1 MPSLLEI
8 LKDPNYTGANA
19 ATKRAIFDKYSAL
32 DENYANANQATKEA
46 IKERFGVGFAPE
58 PAGPSKERTI
68 GESLTDI
75 YAGLKGG
82 VGSLLQLPSQVAGV
96 VGGEYEAPGQETG
109 LAATGKE
116 LQAEAE
122 ALKSPGLKAREAGRA
137 EKVAAAEKR
146 GQFDAFMTAF
156 SETLRDPGLLTNF
169 LAEQAPQLIPSLGA
183 ARLIKP
189 IAGTAAAVRGAIG
202 TGAAQQGADI
212 AAGTYEQ
219 VYKELVKQGATE
231 EEAAGRALGL
241 ARVSGAGAV
250 AISLLAQRLPGAKAI
265 EEAFA
270 GQEGK
275 LGRAL
280 GAGRG
285 ALGESISEV
294 AEETPAKALQ
304 NYLLQ
309 QVAPETSLTAGLGET
324 AAMAALGGAG
334 MGGAAG
340 LAQRQAGAEQVPP
353 QQQPPSQFAPEPEAP
368 PSAPPALP
376 GAAVEPK
383 VPPRLPAP
391 VEAAAPPVEPGMPPV
406 EPAPVEPGM
415 PPAPAMP
422 EPPQDAVAAMQNYW
436 MGSPADFGMSFADIQ
451 NRDRTKPA
459 SIQQMMSIARQPDY
473 NRLSVSR
480 DFGAGAPVVISDI
493 EIDPTR
499 LGRIDTVSAS
509 DGTKIPVQYAVM
521 DARDITPSNRAD
533 GTTVDQY
540 ADLAFE
546 GIRPVAGNG
555 RIAGLQELYRSGPY
569 SSYVQ
574 QMMGDAAH
582 GINPEV
588 ISAIEQPVLVRIMP
602 KSALTP
608 DIADK
613 SNVGGQLG
621 MSPTEQAKID
631 MGRFDLQGIQFLA
644 DGSPSLGSLR
654 QFVAAMP
661 KEEQAELMN
670 RQGQPTPLAK
680 LRLSN
685 ALFARAYA
693 NDALIDLFAE
703 TTDPEAQQILRGMA
717 IASPA
722 MSNLSEAGEYDI
734 RPYVTKAAELAVN
747 ARRQGVDLSTY
758 IDQGDIELDPLT
770 REVVSMFAANK
781 NAPRRI
787 GDSLVMLAAEAN
799 KAAEQASAPPDM
811 FGEAAFKRPLAD
823 VFAILRGEPTQ
834 VAPIVEEEEAPEK
847 LTYQIGKSEE
857 QIAQEI
863 DGMNVVQVADWL
875 VDNAPNS
882 FAKIVSEAVRSRVKA
897 MQARKIPMT
906 FKLLRGSE
914 RKAGVYGAVH
924 GRYKGKVAFDV
935 TINAPTAPGEKAEVV
950 GTEYR
955 TLLHEM
961 LHLATQGQV
970 HIEIGKNRY
979 PTSGPIYELENLRKF
994 IMKKVREDRAAGRP
1008 VPIRLNTQQTLLD
1021 VHELIS
1027 YGFTEVEV
1035 QQYLASITYKN
1046 KNGFTR
1052 FVDAIRK
1059 LMAINKV
1066 DQTAMER
1073 LVSLTDEILEVP
1085 AKDIAAKLKAAGVRF
1100 GVGAIGTP
1108 SMTDTRTSEFR
1119 KWFGD
1124 SKVVDANG
1132 EPLVVYHG
1140 TDADI
1145 TKFKISKEG
1154 GALGNGIYITPSAEF
1169 AGEYAKREGGN
1180 VMPLYASIKN
1190 PLIIDG
1196 SVTRDP
1202 MIEALVKLGVDRA
1215 KAERIVEKAYD
1226 DKGYITNEVKSRAIA
1241 QGYDGIMQ
1249 YRDNALSEI
1258 VAFDSAQLK
1267 SVFNKRPTESKVIT
1281 EERDTRTPEFRK
1293 WFGKS
1298 KVVDQN
1304 GEPKRLYHST
1314 YSDIKAPTTNF
1325 GADEYRRF
1333 GMHVGSLDAATNRL
1347 DVKAAE
1353 DARQREASGT
1363 AGANILPVYVKA
1375 ESPLRLDEN
1384 RTGRWGV
1391 DDIMRQIMEKAERGE
1406 LEGLTDEDVD
1416 AWYNDAFDIEN
1427 WLGLTPEVGS
1437 REYDPDREERF
1448 WSDTESYFPG
1458 ERSKLL
1464 NAFIKQLGYDSIV
1477 YRNEFEG
1484 GGDSYLLLDPNQIKS
1499 VFNQRPTESTVITEE
1514 REAAEELTDPKL
1526 SIDNPGGEWLEGK
1539 KRYSLKEGVNE
1550 YGVPRIFGS
1559 TTGSFR
1565 RQVLIPVDVL
1575 ADIPGASGEQRN
1587 VRLKDLAS
1595 IVGYMREKGK
1605 LPPPPRDEDTEHY
1618 YPFIMVLQDGK
1629 AYVNNGNHRIMAAR
1643 KLGYKYLPVELRY
1656 YNGGEDIDGILSPDA
1671 ILKYDRQARAEG
1683 YDLKNYGKQPIEER
1697 VTTEEREPFADIS
1710 EDKLETPSRIQD
1722 KLEEKWDRMKTGAPK
1737 NKPSSFSDVDEDLWK
1752 DISGVFFPQNK
1763 NIAQKID
1770 GMRDRFWQRLAQG
1783 VADQY
1788 RTIKDYSPEAYMKAR
1803 MSKTIDGAL
1812 EGILFEGE
1820 VKLTQGALDIAKD
1833 TKGLLKVMEPVG
1845 AEVDRYQIW
1854 VALQRDAQLVAQG
1867 KAPSVSKDIVRRR
1880 NELAAGKIG
1889 DKSRLEVY
1897 QQVQKDM
1904 NRLNRSVLRIALQQ
1918 GIIDREA
1925 FNVFARDINYIPFY
1939 KVMDE
1944 GGSVQAAA
1952 TKSGLVNQYFSKALQ
1967 GGEKPFGDLMENT
1980 LRNWSHILSA
1990 SMKNEAANA
1999 TVKAAMDVGG
2009 AFPNLKVG
2017 LEWRLDDD
2025 GRNGKVYSAKTG
2037 EMIGDGSLKPE
2048 YTSSDGRGLIKTMI
2062 DGKPAYFEIVDP
2074 LLLESIM
2081 SIGYLGPKSKFLDVA
2096 RDFKNILQFGVTVSP
2111 AFKVRN
2117 LIRDSVQSA
2126 AVSGIGLNI
2135 AKNVTE
2141 GIAASKRGNPDYIS
2155 ALAGGA
2161 IFNFGSY
2168 VEGDQATM
2176 IKRLIEQG
2184 VKGENILDTEAKLK
2198 AGLKRMWDG
2207 YQDWGNRSEAANRMA
2222 LYKQLR
2228 AKGFSHLEA
2237 SFQARDLLDFSMQ
2250 GSWPAVR
2257 MVTQVIPFLNAR
2269 VQGLYKLGRDGITP
2283 TSRVIYNSITG
2294 KPIDVTDK
2302 QKAQQFSI
2310 VTGAVMLASL
2320 MLYMSFKDDD
2330 EWKKREQW
2338 DRDNFWWFK
2347 MPGMDAAIR
2356 IPKPFEIGAFGTLA
2370 ERIAEQ
2376 MMDEGVEGK
2385 VFAKS
2390 LSRMLTDTF
2399 AINPIPQVI
2408 KPLVDLYANKDSFT
2422 GAPIETAGMER
2433 LSKAERVAVG
2443 TSPLAKALS
2452 NVVNVFL
2459 PESTELSPVQADY
2472 AVKAY
2477 LGWMGATISGTSHYA
2492 VMPFSKSAYPD
2503 HNWAET
2509 MSLGFVKSLPTAQ
2522 SGYVTSFYENMK
2534 TISQAYADM
2543 RHYAQ
2548 LGEAEKMR
2556 EVYEEKGDK
2565 IMLANMY
2572 DQTSKDMAKMR
2583 QVIQVI
2589 QRDENMSGAQKKEE
2603 IDRLKMLIGDLAKM
2617 AEETRV
2623 SITKQYK
2630 ASR

>member
-1 MPSLLEI
+1 M
-8 LKDPNYTGANA
+8 ANPFDQFDVT
-19 ATKRAIFDKYSAL
+19 TKAGNPFDQF
-32 DENYANANQATKEA
+32 D
-46 IKERFGVGFAPE
+46 APV
-58 PAGPSKERTI
+58 KRDRTI
-68 GESLTDI
+68 GESLTDV
-75 YAGLKGG
+75 YAGLKTGLG
-82 VGSLLQLPSQVAGV
+82 RTLQLPGQLAGV
-96 VGGEYEAPGQETG
+96 VTGEYEKPGEETG
-109 LAATGKE
+109 LAAYGKE
-116 LQAEAE
+116 VEKAGE
-122 ALKSPGLKAREAGRA
+122 ALQSPGLLARKEARA
-137 EKVAAAEKR
+137 EKIAAAEKR
-146 GQFDAFMTAF
+146 GQLDAFMTAF

-202 TGAAQQGADI
+202 TGAVQQGADI

-219 VYKELVKQGATE
+219 VYNELIKQGSTE
-231 EEAAGRALGL
+231 EEAAGRAIGL
-241 ARVSGAGAV
+241 ARATGAGAA

-275 LGRAL
+275 LGRVL
-280 GAGRG
+280 GAGRAG
-285 ALGESISEV
+285 LGEAIGET
-294 AEETPAKALQ
+294 AEETPAKFFQ
-304 NYLLQ
+304 NLAMA

-334 MGGAAG
+334 MGAGVG
-340 LAQRQAGAEQVPP
+340 LAQRQAGAGEMPP
-353 QQQPPSQFAPEPEAP
+353 QQQRPSQFAPEPEGPVEPTAP
-368 PSAPPALP
+368 AGIAAVPPA
-376 GAAVEPK
+376 
-383 VPPRLPAP
+383 LPAP

-406 EPAPVEPGM
+406 EPTVEPGM
-415 PPAPAMP
+415 PPIPAMP

-521 DARDITPSNRAD
+521 DAREITPSNRAD

-540 ADLAFE
+540 ADPAFE

-582 GINPEV
+582 GISSEV
-588 ISAIEQPVLVRIMP
+588 ISTIEQPVLVRIMP

-680 LRLSN
+680 IRLAN

-693 NDALIDLFAE
+693 NDALIDLYAE

-747 ARRQGVDLSTY
+747 ARRQGVDLAAY
-758 IDQGDIELDPLT
+758 LDQGDIELDPLT

-799 KAAEQASAPPDM
+799 RAAEQASAPPDM
-811 FGEAAFKRPLAD
+811 FGDVAVKRPLED

-906 FKLLRGSE
+906 FKLLRGAE
-914 RKAGVYGAVH
+914 RPEKVYGAVN
-924 GRYKGKVAFDV
+924 GRYTGNVRFDV
-935 TINAPTAPGEKAEVV
+935 TINAPTAPGERAAVV

-961 LHLATQGQV
+961 LHLATQGQI
-970 HIEIGKNRY
+970 HIEIGKGRY

-1008 VPIRLNTQQTLLD
+1008 VPRRLNREQALLD

-1035 QQYLASITYKN
+1035 QQYLASIAYKN

-1059 LMAINKV
+1059 LMAINKT

-1108 SMTDTRTSEFR
+1108 SMADTRTPEFR

-1124 SKVVDANG
+1124 SKVVDEDG
-1132 EPLVVYHG
+1132 EPLTVYHG
-1140 TDADI
+1140 TTSDITEFRKRALGTNTLAKSAFGGFFFTNSPENAAEYSIGTAVRRTGLSAKDIIAAWSDADR
-1145 TKFKISKEG
+1145 K
-1154 GALGNGIYITPSAEF
+1154 
-1169 AGEYAKREGGN
+1169 EYAEIKNYRDSLKPKGARTDSWMMTDEWRNRNRMVSETFDRLLQKNDAGAN
-1180 VMPLYASIKN
+1180 VMPVYLSIKN
-1190 PLIIDG
+1190 PLEYDMKG
-1196 SVTRDP
+1196 ST
-1202 MIEALVKLGVDRA
+1202 
-1215 KAERIVEKAYD
+1215 
-1226 DKGYITNEVKSRAIA
+1226 
-1241 QGYDGIMQ
+1241 
-1249 YRDNALSEI
+1249 YRDKSYADIIAEAREQGRDGVIIRNTYDPLFGDVY
-1258 VAFDSAQLK
+1258 VAF
-1267 SVFNKRPTESKVIT
+1267 E
-1281 EERDTRTPEFRK
+1281 
-1293 WFGKS
+1293 
-1298 KVVDQN
+1298 
-1304 GEPKRLYHST
+1304 
-1314 YSDIKAPTTNF
+1314 
-1325 GADEYRRF
+1325 
-1333 GMHVGSLDAATNRL
+1333 
-1347 DVKAAE
+1347 
-1353 DARQREASGT
+1353 
-1363 AGANILPVYVKA
+1363 
-1375 ESPLRLDEN
+1375 
-1384 RTGRWGV
+1384 
-1391 DDIMRQIMEKAERGE
+1391 
-1406 LEGLTDEDVD
+1406 
-1416 AWYNDAFDIEN
+1416 
-1427 WLGLTPEVGS
+1427 
-1437 REYDPDREERF
+1437 
-1448 WSDTESYFPG
+1448 
-1458 ERSKLL
+1458 
-1464 NAFIKQLGYDSIV
+1464 
-1477 YRNEFEG
+1477 
-1484 GGDSYLLLDPNQIKS
+1484 PNQIKS
-1499 VFNQRPTESTVITEE
+1499 VFNQRPTESKVITE
-1514 REAAEELTDPKL
+1514 A
-1526 SIDNPGGEWLEGK
+1526 
-1539 KRYSLKEGVNE
+1539 
-1550 YGVPRIFGS
+1550 
-1559 TTGSFR
+1559 
-1565 RQVLIPVDVL
+1565 
-1575 ADIPGASGEQRN
+1575 
-1587 VRLKDLAS
+1587 
-1595 IVGYMREKGK
+1595 
-1605 LPPPPRDEDTEHY
+1605 
-1618 YPFIMVLQDGK
+1618 
-1629 AYVNNGNHRIMAAR
+1629 
-1643 KLGYKYLPVELRY
+1643 
-1656 YNGGEDIDGILSPDA
+1656 
-1671 ILKYDRQARAEG
+1671 
-1683 YDLKNYGKQPIEER
+1683 
-1697 VTTEEREPFADIS
+1697 REPFADIP
-1710 EDKLETPSRIQD
+1710 EDRLETPSRAQAM
-1722 KLEEKWDRMKTGAPK
+1722 LEEKWKQMKAGAPK
-1737 NKPSSFSDVDEDLWK
+1737 EKPSSFSDVDEDLWK
-1752 DISGVFFPQNK
+1752 DISKQFFPQNK
-1763 NIAQKID
+1763 NIVQKID
-1770 GMRDRFWQRLAQG
+1770 GMQDRFWQRLAQG
-1783 VADQY
+1783 IADQY
-1788 RTIKDYSPEAYMKAR
+1788 RTIKDYDPVAYMKAR
-1803 MSKTIDGAL
+1803 MSSTVDGAL

-1820 VKLTQGALDIAKD
+1820 VKLTDGALDIAKG
-1833 TKGLLKVMEPVG
+1833 TKGLLKAMEPVG
-1845 AEVDRYQIW
+1845 NEVDRYQIW
-1854 VALQRDAQLVAQG
+1854 VALQRDAAIVEKSNRAREKIAELEQYIKDLSASKSRATKKFDTEIKLIIEDESLSDKQKREALSSLRKSLDRFKNDVDRDMRLQRAEIAG
-1867 KAPSVSKDIVRRR
+1867 LKASIKMSSIPQNIVEQR
-1880 NELAAGKIG
+1880 NKLSAGKLG

-1897 QQVQKDM
+1897 EAVQKDM
-1904 NRLNRSVLRIALQQ
+1904 NKLNRSVLNIALQQ
-1918 GIIDREA
+1918 GIIDRQA
-1925 FNVFARDINYIPFY
+1925 FETLARDINYIPFY
-1939 KVMDE
+1939 KVMEE
-1944 GGSVQAAA
+1944 GDSVQAAA
-1952 TKSGLVNQYFSKALQ
+1952 TNSGLVNQYFSKALK

-1999 TVKAAMDVGG
+1999 TIKAAINIGA
-2009 AFPNLKVG
+2009 AFPNMKAAY
-2017 LEWRLDDD
+2017 EWQLNDEKTE
-2025 GRNGKVYSAKTG
+2025 GKVYKSGTD
-2037 EMIGDGSLKPE
+2037 ELVGDGSLKPE
-2048 YTSSDGRGLIKTMI
+2048 YTSSDGKGLVKTMI
-2062 DGKPAYFEIVDP
+2062 DGKPAYFKVDDP
-2074 LLLESIM
+2074 LLIDAIM
-2081 SIGYLGPKSKFLDVA
+2081 AIGYMGPKSKFLDVA

-2135 AKNVTE
+2135 AKNVTQ
-2141 GIAASKRGNPDYIS
+2141 GIAASKKGNPDYIS

-2168 VEGDQATM
+2168 VEGDQAKM

-2222 LYKQLR
+2222 LYIQLR
-2228 AKGFSHLEA
+2228 EKGFSHLEA

-2250 GSWPAVR
+2250 GAWPAVR
-2257 MVTQVIPFLNAR
+2257 MLTQVIPFLNAR

-2310 VTGAVMLASL
+2310 VTGAVVLASL

-2356 IPKPFEIGAFGTLA
+2356 IPKPFEIGAFGTFA

-2376 MMDEGVEGK
+2376 MMDEGAEGK

-2399 AINPIPQVI
+2399 AINPIPQAF

-2472 AVKAY
+2472 AIKAY
-2477 LGWMGATISGTSHYA
+2477 LGWMGATISATSHYA
-2492 VMPFSKSAYPD
+2492 VMPFSKAAYPD

-2509 MSLGFVKSLPTAQ
+2509 MSLGFVKTLPTAQ

-2548 LGEAEKMR
+2548 LGESDKMR
-2556 EVYEEKGDK
+2556 EVFEEKGDK
-2565 IMLANMY
+2565 IMLAKMY
-2572 DQTSKDMAKMR
+2572 DQASKDMAKMR

>member
-1 MPSLLEI
+1 MPIARFQMPDGRIGRFEVPEGLSPE
-8 LKDPNYTGANA
+8 
-19 ATKRAIFDKYSAL
+19 
-32 DENYANANQATKEA
+32 QATSLIEKEL
-46 IKERFGVGFAPE
+46 GLGAPK
-58 PAGPSKERTI
+58 PAGPSKERSI
-68 GESLTDI
+68 GEAFTDV
-75 YAGLKGG
+75 YAGLKSGA
-82 VGSLLQLPSQVAGV
+82 GSLLQLPSQVAGV
-96 VGGEYEAPGQETG
+96 VGGDYEAPGQETG
-109 LAATGKE
+109 LAAVGKE
-116 LQAEAE
+116 LQAEAQ
-122 ALKSPGLKAREAGRA
+122 ALKSPGLKAREAARS

-146 GQFDAFMTAF
+146 GQLDAFMTAF
-156 SETLRDPGLLTNF
+156 SETIRDPGLLTNF

-183 ARLIKP
+183 ARIIKP
-189 IAGTAAAVRGAIG
+189 LAGTAAAVRGAIG
-202 TGAAQQGADI
+202 TGAVQQGADI

-219 VYKELVKQGATE
+219 VYSELIKKGVGE

-241 ARVSGAGAV
+241 ARTAGAGA
-250 AISLLAQRLPGAKAI
+250 ATISLLAQRLPGAKAI

-275 LGRAL
+275 LGRVF
-280 GAGRG
+280 GAARAG
-285 ALGESISEV
+285 LGEATGEV

-304 NYLLQ
+304 NYLMSQ
-309 QVAPETSLTAGLGET
+309 GFAPLGMEAPTPGSSLTAGLGET

-334 MGGAAG
+334 MGAGVG
-340 LAQRQAGAEQVPP
+340 LAQRQAGAEEAPP
-353 QQQPPSQFAPEPEAP
+353 EQQPPSQFAPEPEAP
-368 PSAPPALP
+368 PPEPPALP
-376 GAAVEPK
+376 GAVVEPAM
-383 VPPRLPAP
+383 PPLLPAP
-391 VEAAAPPVEPGMPPV
+391 VAAVEPGMPPV
-406 EPAPVEPGM
+406 EPGVAPIEPGVVPTEPVGFA
-415 PPAPAMP
+415 PPSDDAISAMS
-422 EPPQDAVAAMQNYW
+422 NYW
-436 MGSPADFGMSFADIQ
+436 EGRPEDFGMSFSDIQ
-451 NRDRTKPA
+451 NRDRSRPA
-459 SIQQMMSIARQPDY
+459 SIQQITSIAAEPDY

-480 DFGAGAPVVISDI
+480 DFGAGAPVVISDFKLN
-493 EIDPTR
+493 EKA

-509 DGTKIPVQYAVM
+509 DGTKIPVQYAVVG
-521 DARDITPSNRAD
+521 AGALTPSNRAD
-533 GTTVDQY
+533 GSAVPFY
-540 ADLAFE
+540 ADPEFP
-546 GIRPVAGNG
+546 GVRPVAGNG
-555 RIAGLQELYRSGPY
+555 RVAGLQRAYAEGT
-569 SSYVQ
+569 
-574 QMMGDAAH
+574 AADYMQSLINDPSH
-582 GINPEV
+582 GINTNF
-588 ISAIEQPVLVRIMP
+588 IRGIENPVLVRIMP

-644 DGSPSLGSLR
+644 NGNPSAASLR
-654 QFVAAMP
+654 QFIAAMP
-661 KEEQAELMN
+661 PEEQGNLIN
-670 RQGQPTPLAK
+670 KQGQPNPLAK
-680 LRLSN
+680 MRLSN

-693 NDALIDLFAE
+693 NDALIDLYAE
-703 TTDPEAQQILRGMA
+703 ATDAEAKQILNGMA
-717 IASPA
+717 IAAPA

-734 RPYVTKAAELAVN
+734 RQYVAKAAELAVN
-747 ARRQGVDLSTY
+747 ARRQGVDLATY
-758 IDQGDIELDPLT
+758 VDQGDIEMDPLT

-787 GDSLVMLAAEAN
+787 GDSLVALAAEAN
-799 KAAEQASAPPDM
+799 RAAEQALAPPDM
-811 FGEAAFKRPLAD
+811 FGDVAVKRPLED
-823 VFAILRGEPTQ
+823 VFAILRNEPTQ

-906 FKLLRGSE
+906 FKLLRGAE
-914 RKAGVYGAVH
+914 RKEKVYGAVY
-924 GRYKGKVAFDV
+924 GRYVGNVQFDV

-961 LHLATQGQV
+961 LHLATQGQI
-970 HIEIGKNRY
+970 HIEIGKGRY

-1008 VPIRLNTQQTLLD
+1008 VPRRLNREQTLLD

-1035 QQYLASITYKN
+1035 QQYLASITYKK

-1085 AKDIAAKLKAAGVRF
+1085 AKDVAAKLKAAGVRF

-1108 SMTDTRTSEFR
+1108 EIADTRTPEFR

-1124 SKVVDANG
+1124 SKIVDANG

-1145 TKFKISKEG
+1145 TKFKVSKEG

-1196 SVTRDP
+1196 SVARDP
-1202 MIEALVKLGVDRA
+1202 MIEALVKLGVDRP

-1226 DKGYITNEVKSRAIA
+1226 DKGYITNEVKSRATA
-1241 QGYDGIMQ
+1241 QGYDGIVQ
-1249 YRDNALSEI
+1249 YRDGVPSEI
-1258 VAFDSAQLK
+1258 VAFDSSQL
-1267 SVFNKRPTESKVIT
+1267 
-1281 EERDTRTPEFRK
+1281 
-1293 WFGKS
+1293 
-1298 KVVDQN
+1298 
-1304 GEPKRLYHST
+1304 
-1314 YSDIKAPTTNF
+1314 
-1325 GADEYRRF
+1325 
-1333 GMHVGSLDAATNRL
+1333 
-1347 DVKAAE
+1347 
-1353 DARQREASGT
+1353 
-1363 AGANILPVYVKA
+1363 
-1375 ESPLRLDEN
+1375 
-1384 RTGRWGV
+1384 
-1391 DDIMRQIMEKAERGE
+1391 
-1406 LEGLTDEDVD
+1406 
-1416 AWYNDAFDIEN
+1416 
-1427 WLGLTPEVGS
+1427 
-1437 REYDPDREERF
+1437 
-1448 WSDTESYFPG
+1448 
-1458 ERSKLL
+1458 
-1464 NAFIKQLGYDSIV
+1464 
-1477 YRNEFEG
+1477 
-1484 GGDSYLLLDPNQIKS
+1484 KS
-1499 VFNQRPTESTVITEE
+1499 VFNQRPTISKVITE
-1514 REAAEELTDPKL
+1514 A
-1526 SIDNPGGEWLEGK
+1526 
-1539 KRYSLKEGVNE
+1539 
-1550 YGVPRIFGS
+1550 
-1559 TTGSFR
+1559 
-1565 RQVLIPVDVL
+1565 
-1575 ADIPGASGEQRN
+1575 
-1587 VRLKDLAS
+1587 
-1595 IVGYMREKGK
+1595 
-1605 LPPPPRDEDTEHY
+1605 
-1618 YPFIMVLQDGK
+1618 
-1629 AYVNNGNHRIMAAR
+1629 
-1643 KLGYKYLPVELRY
+1643 
-1656 YNGGEDIDGILSPDA
+1656 
-1671 ILKYDRQARAEG
+1671 
-1683 YDLKNYGKQPIEER
+1683 
-1697 VTTEEREPFADIS
+1697 REPFADIP

-1752 DISGVFFPQNK
+1752 DISPVFFPQNK
-1763 NIAQKID
+1763 NIVQKID

-1788 RTIKDYSPEAYMKAR
+1788 RTIKDYDPVAYMKAR

-1820 VKLTQGALDIAKD
+1820 VKLTDGALDIAKD
-1833 TKGLLKVMEPVG
+1833 TKGLLKAMEPVG

-1904 NRLNRSVLRIALQQ
+1904 NKLNRSVLRIALQQ
-1918 GIIDREA
+1918 GIIDKEA

-2037 EMIGDGSLKPE
+2037 EMVGDGSLKPE
-2048 YTSSDGRGLIKTMI
+2048 YTSSDGRGLVKTMI
-2062 DGKPAYFEIVDP
+2062 DGKPAYFEIIDP
-2074 LLLESIM
+2074 LLIEAIM
-2081 SIGYLGPKSKFLDVA
+2081 SIGYMGPKSKFLDVA

-2135 AKNVTE
+2135 AKNVTQ

-2184 VKGENILDTEAKLK
+2184 VKGENILDTEAKIK

-2222 LYKQLR
+2222 LYLQLR
-2228 AKGFSHLEA
+2228 EKGFSHLEA

-2257 MVTQVIPFLNAR
+2257 MLTQVVPFLNAR

-2294 KPIDVTDK
+2294 KPIDITDK

-2310 VTGAVMLASL
+2310 VSGAVVLASL
-2320 MLYMSFKDDD
+2320 MLYMSFKDDE

-2356 IPKPFEIGAFGTLA
+2356 IPKPFEIGAIGTFA

-2376 MMDEGVEGK
+2376 MMDEGAEGK

-2399 AINPIPQVI
+2399 AINPIPQAF

-2433 LSKAERVAVG
+2433 LTKAERVAVG

-2452 NVVNVFL
+2452 KVVNVFL

-2477 LGWMGATISGTSHYA
+2477 LGWMGATISATSHYA

-2509 MSLGFVKSLPTAQ
+2509 VSLGFVKSLPAAQ

-2548 LGEAEKMR
+2548 VGESDKMK
-2556 EVYEEKGDK
+2556 EVFEEKGDK
-2565 IMLANMY
+2565 IMLAKMY
-2572 DQTSKDMAKMR
+2572 DQASKDMAKLR
-2583 QVIQVI
+2583 QVIQII
-2589 QRDENMSGAQKKEE
+2589 QRDENMDGAQKKEE

>member
-1 MPSLLEI
+1 M
-8 LKDPNYTGANA
+8 ANPFDQFDV
-19 ATKRAIFDKYSAL
+19 ATKAGNPFDQF
-32 DENYANANQATKEA
+32 D
-46 IKERFGVGFAPE
+46 APV
-58 PAGPSKERTI
+58 KRERTL
-68 GESLTDI
+68 GEAATDI

-96 VGGEYEAPGQETG
+96 VTGEFEKPGEETG
-109 LAATGKE
+109 LAAAGKG
-116 LQAEAE
+116 LQAEAQ
-122 ALKSPGLKAREAGRA
+122 AMKSPGLKAREAARA

-146 GQFDAFMTAF
+146 GQLDAFMTAF

-169 LAEQAPQLIPSLGA
+169 LAEQAPQLIPSLGV

-189 IAGTAAAVRGAIG
+189 FAGTAAAVRGAVG
-202 TGAAQQGADI
+202 TGAVQQGADI

-219 VYKELVKQGATE
+219 VYNELIKQGATE
-231 EEAAGRALGL
+231 EEAAGRAIGL
-241 ARVSGAGAV
+241 ARTAGAGALT
-250 AISLLAQRLPGAKAI
+250 ISLLAQRLPGAKAI

-270 GQEGK
+270 GQEGR
-275 LGRAL
+275 LGRVF
-280 GAGRG
+280 GAGRAG
-285 ALGESISEV
+285 LGEAIGEV

-304 NYLLQ
+304 NYLMAYGVEPLGMEA
-309 QVAPETSLTAGLGET
+309 VTPGSSLTAGLGET

-334 MGGAAG
+334 MGAGVG
-340 LAQRQAGAEQVPP
+340 LAQRQVGAEQVPP
-353 QQQPPSQFAPEPEAP
+353 KRQPPSQFAPEPEAP
-368 PSAPPALP
+368 IEPMPPVEPRAPAGAAAVPPTPPAP
-376 GAAVEPK
+376 I
-383 VPPRLPAP
+383 
-391 VEAAAPPVEPGMPPV
+391 EAAAPPVEPGVPPV
-406 EPAPVEPGM
+406 EPPA
-415 PPAPAMP
+415 PPAPPMP
-422 EPPQDAVAAMQNYW
+422 EPPRDAVDAMRNYW
-436 MGSPADFGMSFADIQ
+436 VGSPADFGMSFADIQ

-459 SIQQMMSIARQPDY
+459 SIQQMTSIARRPDY

-493 EIDPTR
+493 EIDPSR

-521 DARDITPSNRAD
+521 DAREITPSNRAD
-533 GTTVDQY
+533 GTTIEQY
-540 ADLAFE
+540 ADPAFE

-569 SSYVQ
+569 GDYVQ

-631 MGRFDLQGIQFLA
+631 MNRFDLQGIQFLA
-644 DGSPSLGSLR
+644 NGSPSLNSLR

-661 KEEQAELMN
+661 PEEQGNLLNAE
-670 RQGQPTPLAK
+670 GQPNPLAK
-680 LRLSN
+680 IRLAN

-693 NDALIDLFAE
+693 NDSLIDLYAE
-703 TTDPEAQQILRGMA
+703 ATDPEAQQILRGMA
-717 IASPA
+717 IAAPA
-722 MSNLSEAGEYDI
+722 MSNLSEAGDYDI

-747 ARRQGVDLSTY
+747 ARRQGIDLAAY
-758 IDQGDIELDPLT
+758 IDQGDLELDLLT

-799 KAAEQASAPPDM
+799 RAAEQASAPPDM
-811 FGEAAFKRPLAD
+811 FGEVAFKRPLED

-875 VDNAPNS
+875 VDNAPNNFS
-882 FAKIVSEAVRSRVKA
+882 KIVSEAVRSRVKA

-906 FKLLRGSE
+906 FKLLRGAE
-914 RKAGVYGAVH
+914 RKEKVYGAVD
-924 GRYKGKVAFDV
+924 GRYKGNVRFDV
-935 TINAPTAPGEKAEVV
+935 TINAPTAPGEKAAVV

-961 LHLATQGQV
+961 LHLATQGQI
-970 HIEIGKNRY
+970 HIEIGKGRR

-1008 VPIRLNTQQTLLD
+1008 VPRRLNREQALLD

-1059 LMAINKV
+1059 LMAINKK

-1085 AKDIAAKLKAAGVRF
+1085 VKDIAAKLKAAGVRF

-1108 SMTDTRTSEFR
+1108 SM
-1119 KWFGD
+1119 
-1124 SKVVDANG
+1124 A
-1132 EPLVVYHG
+1132 
-1140 TDADI
+1140 
-1145 TKFKISKEG
+1145 
-1154 GALGNGIYITPSAEF
+1154 
-1169 AGEYAKREGGN
+1169 
-1180 VMPLYASIKN
+1180 
-1190 PLIIDG
+1190 
-1196 SVTRDP
+1196 
-1202 MIEALVKLGVDRA
+1202 
-1215 KAERIVEKAYD
+1215 
-1226 DKGYITNEVKSRAIA
+1226 
-1241 QGYDGIMQ
+1241 
-1249 YRDNALSEI
+1249 
-1258 VAFDSAQLK
+1258 
-1267 SVFNKRPTESKVIT
+1267 
-1281 EERDTRTPEFRK
+1281 DTRTPEFRK

-1304 GEPKRLYHST
+1304 GEPRVMYHGT
-1314 YSDIKAPTTNF
+1314 VSDFDTFIPDSHF
-1325 GADEYRRF
+1325 GTAR
-1333 GMHVGSLDAATNRL
+1333 AANQR
-1347 DVKAAE
+1347 
-1353 DARQREASGT
+1353 ARSWSAQNGERPMQIMPVYLRIENPLRVMDNEAS
-1363 AGANILPVYVKA
+1363 
-1375 ESPLRLDEN
+1375 DE
-1384 RTGRWGV
+1384 
-1391 DDIMRQIMEKAERGE
+1391 A
-1406 LEGLTDEDVD
+1406 
-1416 AWYNDAFDIEN
+1416 A
-1427 WLGLTPEVGS
+1427 
-1437 REYDPDREERF
+1437 
-1448 WSDTESYFPG
+1448 
-1458 ERSKLL
+1458 LL
-1464 NAFIKQLGYDSIV
+1464 NAIKRGKYPQLDLGIANREGAYAAAKAAGYDGLV
-1477 YRNEFEG
+1477 YQNKVEDRNKL
-1484 GGDSYLLLDPNQIKS
+1484 SYVAFDPNQIKS
-1499 VFNQRPTESTVITEE
+1499 IFNLRPTESKVITEE
-1514 REAAEELTDPKL
+1514 REAPEERPSFYPGMSQLGYTRIDDRTSPRIYTDEGGQPYLTFEKNGVRVAL
-1526 SIDNPGGEWLEGK
+1526 SSNNILYEDERG
-1539 KRYSLKEGVNE
+1539 RVNE
-1550 YGVPRIFGS
+1550 GYGEPNESIIRALIVDPEVRGQ
-1559 TTGSFR
+1559 GR
-1565 RQVLIPVDVL
+1565 AKAVLREITDL
-1575 ADIPGASGEQRN
+1575 ADQSGTVLYIQPAPIAGGKMS
-1587 VRLKDLAS
+1587 VQQLTALYKQFGFVPA
-1595 IVGYMREKGK
+1595 KGK
-1605 LPPPPRDEDTEHY
+1605 SQK
-1618 YPFIMVLQDGK
+1618 VLVREPK
-1629 AYVNNGNHRIMAAR
+1629 A
-1643 KLGYKYLPVELRY
+1643 ET
-1656 YNGGEDIDGILSPDA
+1656 
-1671 ILKYDRQARAEG
+1671 
-1683 YDLKNYGKQPIEER
+1683 

-1710 EDKLETPSRIQD
+1710 EEKLETPSRIQD
-1722 KLEEKWDRMKTGAPK
+1722 KLEEKWDRMRTGAPK
-1737 NKPSSFSDVDEDLWK
+1737 AKPSSFSDVDEGLWK

-1763 NIAQKID
+1763 NIVQKVD

-1820 VKLTQGALDIAKD
+1820 VKLTDGALDIAKD

-1845 AEVDRYQIW
+1845 NEVDRYQIW

-1867 KAPSVSKDIVRRR
+1867 KVPSVSKDIVARRD
-1880 NELAAGKIG
+1880 ELSAGKIG

-1904 NRLNRSVLRIALQQ
+1904 NKLNRSVLRIALKQ
-1918 GIIDREA
+1918 GIIDKEA
-1925 FNVFARDINYIPFY
+1925 FKVFARDINYIPFY

-1952 TKSGLVNQYFSKALQ
+1952 SKTGLVNQYFSKALQ

-2037 EMIGDGSLKPE
+2037 EMIGDGSLKPQ
-2048 YTSSDGRGLIKTMI
+2048 YTSSDGKGLVKTMI

-2081 SIGYLGPKSKFLDVA
+2081 SIGYMGPKSKFLDVA

-2135 AKNVTE
+2135 AKNVTD
-2141 GIAASKRGNPDYIS
+2141 GIAASKKGNPDYIS

-2168 VEGDQATM
+2168 MEGDQAKM
-2176 IKRLIEQG
+2176 VKRLIEQG
-2184 VKGENILDTEAKLK
+2184 IKGENILDTDAKIK

-2222 LYKQLR
+2222 LYQQLR

-2250 GSWPAVR
+2250 GAWPAVR

-2294 KPIDVTDK
+2294 KPIDLTDK

-2347 MPGMDAAIR
+2347 MPGMDTAIR
-2356 IPKPFEIGAFGTLA
+2356 IPKPFEIGAFGTFA

-2376 MMDEGVEGK
+2376 MFDQGAEGRVLEQSMK
-2385 VFAKS
+2385 
-2390 LSRMLTDTF
+2390 RMLTDTF

-2433 LSKAERVAVG
+2433 LSKAERIAVG

-2452 NVVNVFL
+2452 QVANVFL

-2472 AVKAY
+2472 AIKAY
-2477 LGWMGATISGTSHYA
+2477 LGWMGATISSTSHYA

-2509 MSLGFVKSLPTAQ
+2509 MSLGFVKTLPATQ
-2522 SGYVTSFYENMK
+2522 SGYVTSFYENSK
-2534 TISQAYADM
+2534 IISQAYADM

-2548 LGEAEKMR
+2548 IGESEKMR
-2556 EVYEEKGDK
+2556 ETFEEKGDK
-2565 IMLANMY
+2565 IMLAKLY
-2572 DQTSKDMAKMR
+2572 DQTSKDMAKLR
-2583 QVIQVI
+2583 QVIQQI
-2589 QRDENMSGAQKKEE
+2589 QIDERMSGAQKKEE
-2603 IDRLKMLIGDLAKM
+2603 IDRIKMLIGDLAKL

-2623 SITKQYK
+2623 SVKKQYE
-2630 ASR
+2630 AAR